1 MLGSLFA
8 SVLNIVTVKE
18 ALSLFDFLKY
28 GFVLRALFTG
38 VFVGTACAVLGVFL
52 VLRRYALIGHGLTHV
67 AFGGVAVGLLLGG
80 QPFWSALIITIL
92 SSIGILKLQERVR
105 IHADVAIG
113 VVSAVGMAT
122 GILIASAARGFNID
136 LMSYLFGSI
145 LTIGREEFW
154 ASLMISVVIVVFIIL
169 FYHKLFAM
177 TFDGETA
184 MVMGINVGRFNYFFA
199 VVTALLVVVGMRL
212 VGLLLVSALII
223 LPAVTSLQV
232 SKSFKWSLIVA
243 AFTAAVSVFLGIFSS
258 YHLDLPTGGTI
269 VMINFLLFIGAYLVR
284 RIVLERN
291 KEGSRKRSQVV
302 ASDY

>member
-1 MLGSLFA
+1 MP
-8 SVLNIVTVKE
+8 NIDTATFKE
-18 ALSLFDFLKY
+18 ALSLFDFLGY

-38 VFVGTACAVLGVFL
+38 IFVGTACAVLGVFL

-80 QPFWSALIITIL
+80 QPFWSALIITII
-92 SSIGILKLQERVR
+92 SSVGILKLQERVK

-122 GILIASAARGFNID
+122 GILIASAARGFNVD

-145 LTIGREEFW
+145 LTIGKEEFW
-154 ASLMISVVIVVFIIL
+154 ASLMISVVIVVFIII

-199 VVTALLVVVGMRL
+199 VVTGLLVVVGMRL

-232 SKSFKWSLIVA
+232 SKSFRWSLVIA
-243 AFTAAVSVFLGIFSS
+243 ALTAIVSVFFGIFFS

-269 VMINFLLFIGAYLVR
+269 VMINFILFLAAYLTKWIVSEESNR
-284 RIVLERN
+284 RRQKGL
-291 KEGSRKRSQVV
+291 
-302 ASDY
+302 